1 MKLTDKLNKEV
12 KNANA
17 NEKVKVKD
25 ITQDTIEASVEILS
39 DEDLDNA
46 SGGAGI
52 EPIPARVK

>member
-17 NEKVKVKD
+17 NEKVKD

-46 SGGAGI
+46 SGGAWFG
-52 EPIPARVK
+52 PRPNKLM

>member
-17 NEKVKVKD
+17 NEKVKD
-25 ITQDTIEASVEILS
+25 ITQDTIETSVEILS

-52 EPIPARVK
+52 EHIPARVK

>member
-1 MKLTDKLNKEV
+1 MKLSDKTEKEV

-17 NEKVKVKD
+17 NEKVKD

-46 SGGAGI
+46 SGGAWFG
-52 EPIPARVK
+52 PRPNKLM

>member
-17 NEKVKVKD
+17 NKKVKD

-46 SGGAGI
+46 SGGAWFGPRPNKLI
-52 EPIPARVK
+52 

>member
-17 NEKVKVKD
+17 NEKVKD

-46 SGGAGI
+46 SGGA
-52 EPIPARVK
+52 

>member
-17 NEKVKVKD
+17 NKKVKD

-46 SGGAGI
+46 SGGAWFG
-52 EPIPARVK
+52 PRPNKLM

>member
-17 NEKVKVKD
+17 NETVKD
-25 ITQDTIEASVEILS
+25 ITQDTIGDSGKILS

-46 SGGAGI
+46 SGGAWIG
-52 EPIPARVK
+52 PIPNRAR